1 MTAAR
6 PEVGLLRSAVTISA
20 WNTVSRVTGFV
31 RVLAVGAALGATFVG
46 NTYQSSNL
54 VSNLMFELLAAGLLS
69 APLVPAFVALID
81 RDDREGAVGL
91 ANALLGVAL
100 VALGAVVALAVA
112 GAPWIMR
119 LLTLAVHDSELR
131 HQEIRLGTFFLWF
144 FLPQVLLYA
153 CMAVATALL
162 NSDRRFASGAIA
174 PVANNLVVTATMIA
188 YVLVRSGDGPAMDL
202 PTSHRVLLAAGT
214 TAGVLAMAAIPIF
227 NARHRGLRIRPRWQ
241 PGDPRLRAIAKVGLW
256 GGVLLAAVQVLIGV
270 TLVLANQVRG
280 GVVAYQIAFTFFL
293 LPVALI
299 AHPVYTAIYPR
310 LAAAAQSERWS
321 DFAADVAEGVRRIVF
336 FVLPGTAALV
346 VLGGPAIRV
355 LRLGAMDVA
364 GARLIGRVLA
374 AYALGLAGYGCFLL
388 LARAWTAAG
397 DARRPAIVAI
407 AVAGSGTALMILGA
421 STADGTDRVVALGLA
436 HSVAMTAGAIALFVM
451 LTRHAG
457 QTMRVSATVL
467 RSTVGAVVTGLAGWT
482 TVQALDGGGRRGA
495 LAALAGAGV
504 VMAVVTAVGQWLLG
518 APELREAIRGLR
530 GSAP

>member
-6 PEVGLLRSAVTISA
+6 PEVGLLRSAATISA
-20 WNTVSRVTGFV
+20 WNTVSRVTGFM
-31 RVLAVGAALGATFVG
+31 RVLAVGAALGTTFVG

-81 RDDREGAVGL
+81 QGDREGAVGL

-100 VALGAVVALAVA
+100 VFLGTVVALAVA

-119 LLTLAVHDSELR
+119 LLTLTVRDGALR

-162 NSDRRFASGAIA
+162 NSDRRFAAGAIA
-174 PVANNLVVTATMIA
+174 PVANNVVVTATMIA
-188 YVLVRSGDGPAMDL
+188 YVVVRSGAGPAMDL

-214 TAGVLAMAAIPIF
+214 TGGVLAMAAIPVLSV
-227 NARHRGLRIRPRWQ
+227 RHGGLRLRPRWR
-241 PGDPRLRAIAKVGLW
+241 PHDPRLRAIAKVGLW

-310 LAAAAQSERWS
+310 LAAAAQGERWT
-321 DFAADVAEGVRRIVF
+321 DFAADVSEGVCRIVF

-355 LRLGAMDVA
+355 LRLGAMDVT

-397 DARRPAIVAI
+397 DARRPALVAI
-407 AVAGSGTALMILGA
+407 AVAGAGTALMIVGA
-421 STADGTDRVVALGLA
+421 SVAHGTDRVVVLGLA
-436 HSVAMTAGAIALFVM
+436 HSIAMTAGAVALFVM

-457 QTMRVSATVL
+457 HAMRVTATVL
-467 RSTVGAVVTGLAGWT
+467 RSAAGAVITGVAGWG
-482 TVQALDGGGRRGA
+482 TVQVLDGGGRRGA
-495 LAALAGAGV
+495 LAALAGAGA
-504 VMAVVTAVGQWLLG
+504 VMAVVTAANQWILG
-518 APELREAIRGLR
+518 APEVRDAVRSLR
-530 GSAP
+530 GVS